1 MTKQIAWIAVS
12 LAVAFLYLLLLP
24 SAWAGTIVT
33 ATCQL
38 GQTYTNSDP
47 TATSCSASDTGG
59 NTAVASGTVG
69 SGDMYGSVYTEGVAG
84 GGFASLSAQFTL
96 DLAATTDFV
105 WTVAVETDGPYA
117 WVTLDLAG
125 LMEDYE
131 NVQFGPAT
139 IAETLGPGSY
149 IVSAYAQV
157 WGEGGAIFYVDPSES
172 AETPEPGTIL
182 LVGVMLSGMW
192 LKGRA

>member
-1 MTKQIAWIAVS
+1 MKMVW
-12 LAVAFLYLLLLP
+12 LAILLLP
-24 SAWAGTIVT
+24 SAWSSTIVT

-38 GQTYTNSDP
+38 GDTYTSSDP
-47 TATSCSASDTGG
+47 TSVSCSASDLGG

-96 DLAATTDFV
+96 DLVATTDFV

-125 LMEDYE
+125 LLEDYE

-149 IVSAYAQV
+149 TVSAYAQV

-182 LVGVMLSGMW
+182 LVGVMLVGIWM
-192 LKGRA
+192 KGECAA

>member
-1 MTKQIAWIAVS
+1 MKMVW
-12 LAVAFLYLLLLP
+12 LAILLLP
-24 SAWAGTIVT
+24 SAWSSTIVT

-38 GQTYTNSDP
+38 GDTYTSSDP
-47 TATSCSASDTGG
+47 TSVSCSASDLGG

-105 WTVAVETDGPYA
+105 WTVAIETDGPYA
-117 WVTLDLAG
+117 WVTLDLG
-125 LMEDYE
+125 GMLEDYE

-149 IVSAYAQV
+149 TVSAYAQV
-157 WGEGGAIFYVDPSES
+157 WGEGGAILYVDPSES
-172 AETPEPGTIL
+172 VDTPEPGTIL
-182 LVGVMLSGMW
+182 LVGVMLGWLW
-192 LKGRA
+192 LKKRGIKN